1 METRA
6 TPDHVRVTTDADRIT
21 TVWLDR
27 PGKPVN
33 TITTQMQH
41 DLSAALDAIERNL
54 PAGVIFT
61 SAKARSFAA
70 GADLFEIR
78 AMDQEQIA
86 GYLADGQGLFHRIA
100 KLPMPTAA
108 AINGDCLGGGF
119 ELALACTY
127 RVASNEGSINIG
139 LPETKLGIL
148 PAWGG
153 TVRLPRL
160 IGLASALPLMIAGK
174 TMPPGKA
181 RKAGMVDEVVRPEA
195 LLAAAKRLVLSST
208 EKHRPRGV
216 QRAAAAIGWAR
227 NRIFAEA
234 EKKTRQTTHGNY
246 PAPIKLIDVIRTG
259 FDRGPE
265 AGFEAERKALVELSG
280 TDACRN
286 LMRLF
291 FLRQGA
297 KKAIGEQL
305 HAKPAEVTC
314 AAVVGG
320 GTMGA
325 GIVYSLVRAGVRVR
339 LLEVNVEALAAGLLR
354 VRKTLDD
361 DVRSGRLSALEAR
374 HAINRVSPSVEWT
387 GLKLADVIIE
397 AVVEE
402 TSVKHDVFA
411 RLDALARPDAVLASN
426 TSSLSIA
433 EMARAT
439 RHPNR
444 VVGMHFFNPVS
455 KMPLVEIVRAP
466 ASDDA
471 SLATAAAL
479 ASRIGKTPV
488 LVADAPGFLVNR
500 VLIPYLA
507 EALVM
512 VQEGISITSVDAA
525 MKQWGMP
532 MGPFELLDEIGL
544 DVGMHVLRSL
554 SGQLQQR
561 VPAPPAAMEAALQNR
576 WLGKKSGRGFY
587 AYDADRKKGAPNA
600 ELVALLTGNAP
611 HDVPHDDQAIQWR
624 LVLPMVNE
632 AARLLEENVVQ
643 SADAI
648 DLATVLGTGFA
659 PFRGGLAHFADSVGV
674 DQVVERLERLGR
686 DSGPRFNPSPLL
698 VQLASQHLALR
709 SFESANARSAPASDS
724 ASISES
730 DRQIVARVSN
740 P

>member
-1 METRA
+1 METRI
-6 TPDHVRVTTDADRIT
+6 PDTAENVRTTIDADRVV

-33 TITTQMQH
+33 TITKQMQR
-41 DLSAALDAIERNL
+41 DLSIALDEIERDL
-54 PAGVIFT
+54 PAGVIFA

-78 AMDQEQIA
+78 EMNQVQIA
-86 GYLADGQGLFHRIA
+86 QYLADGQGLFDRIA
-100 KLPMPTAA
+100 NLQMPTAA
-108 AINGDCLGGGF
+108 AINGDCLGGGY

-127 RVASNEGSINIG
+127 RVASSEGSINIG

-160 IGLASALPLMIAGK
+160 IGLASSLPLLLAGK
-174 TMPPGKA
+174 TLPPNKA
-181 RKAGMVDEVVRPEA
+181 RKAGMIDEVVRPEA
-195 LLAAAKRLVLSST
+195 LLAAAKRLVLSSG
-208 EKHRPRGV
+208 ERRRPSRIH
-216 QRAAAAIGWAR
+216 RAAAAVGWAR
-227 NRIFAEA
+227 NKILAEA
-234 EKKTRQTTHGNY
+234 EKKTRETTHGNY
-246 PAPIKLIDVIRTG
+246 PAPIKLIEVVRES
-259 FDRGPE
+259 FDKGPQS
-265 AGFEAERKALVELSG
+265 GLEAERKALVELTD

-305 HAKPAEVTC
+305 HAKPAKVFC
-314 AAVVGG
+314 AAVIGG

-325 GIVYSLVRAGVRVR
+325 GIVYSLARAGVRVR
-339 LLEVNVEALAAGLLR
+339 LLEVNVEALAAGLGR

-361 DVRSGRLSALEAR
+361 DIRSGRLSALEAR
-374 HAINRVSPSVEWT
+374 HALNRVSPSVEWT
-387 GLKLADVIIE
+387 GLKLADVIVE

-402 TSVKHDVFA
+402 MPVKHHVFA
-411 RLDALARPDAVLASN
+411 RLDELARPDAVLASN
-426 TSSLSIA
+426 TSSLAIS

-444 VVGMHFFNPVS
+444 VVGMHFFNPVAR
-455 KMPLVEIVRAP
+455 MPLVEIVRARE
-466 ASDDA
+466 SDDA

-479 ASRIGKTPV
+479 AAKMGKTAV

-512 VQEGISITSVDAA
+512 AQEGTPITSIDAA
-525 MKQWGMP
+525 MKRWGMP

-544 DVGMHVLRSL
+544 DVSMHVLQSL
-554 SGQLQQR
+554 SGQLQAR
-561 VPAPPAAMEAALQNR
+561 VPAPPAAMKTALQSR

-587 AYDADRKKGAPNA
+587 VYDGGKKTAGVPNA
-600 ELVALLTGNAP
+600 ELIALLAVQKASP
-611 HDVPHDDQAIQWR
+611 VFPDDEAIQWR

-632 AARLLEENVVQ
+632 AARLLEEGVVQ
-643 SADAI
+643 SADVI

-659 PFRGGLAHFADSVGV
+659 PFRGGLAHFADSVGA
-674 DQVVERLERLGR
+674 DSVVFRLDELSRKY
-686 DSGPRFNPSPLL
+686 GPRF
-698 VQLASQHLALR
+698 
-709 SFESANARSAPASDS
+709 APAALLRRLAETNQTFGAAGEEENDHRGHR
-724 ASISES
+724 
-730 DRQIVARVSN
+730 DRTDHRDHVVQ
-740 P
+740 PG